1 MNFYT
6 QLTYAKPSFLFSY
19 KNPILLIGSCFVE
32 NIGTRMTDLKFQ
44 TDVNPFGTLYNPA
57 SISHASL
64 TRIKSCFRPVAC
76 SIALITTVAFLH
88 LRPRPV

>member
-44 TDVNPFGTLYNPA
+44 TDVPSVL
-57 SISHASL
+57 SI
-64 TRIKSCFRPVAC
+64 TRLPSVMLSDA
-76 SIALITTVAFLH
+76 
-88 LRPRPV
+88 